1 MGFLDAILGRTKPK
15 PANLDALFGL
25 PSAAVTLETA
35 AGLVPTG
42 RAAVCFKPPSGQ
54 PFASLVDE
62 ITDTLRTGSPG
73 EVPEVTEELDRYGY
87 HWVVLSQAGIEEV
100 VTSAH
105 LVNTTL
111 AERGYGPQLL
121 CSVFGFRATED
132 GRNVY
137 LVYLYKR
144 GTFYPFA
151 PLAGDKRDNAMELR
165 MRGNLEGELPI
176 EQDLTRWF
184 PIWVVPIGS

>member
-1 MGFLDAILGRTKPK
+1 VGFLDAILGRQKPK
-15 PANLDALFGL
+15 QANIDALFGL

-35 AGLVPTG
+35 AGMVPNG
-42 RAAVCFKPPSGQ
+42 RGLVCFKPPSGQ

-62 ITDTLRTGSPG
+62 ITDTLKVGPSG
-73 EVPEVTEELDRYGY
+73 EAPAIREERDRFGY
-87 HWVVLSQAGIEEV
+87 QWIVVSQPGIEEL
-100 VTSAH
+100 VTSVH

-111 AERGYGPQLL
+111 AERGYGPSLL
-121 CSVFGFRATED
+121 CSVFGFDPREG
-132 GRNVY
+132 GRSAF

-151 PLAGDKRDNAMELR
+151 PLESETRDNATELR
-165 MRGNLEGELPI
+165 LRGVLEGELPI

-184 PIWVVPIGS
+184 PIWGLPA